1 MIMTS
6 FIDDLSQLNVKQGTA
21 WVVQMLYN
29 VKNYNNDVLLL
40 CTLLRERSR
49 YAMFKFHSTDIVVGI
64 NKIGLL
70 S

>member
-1 MIMTS
+1 MTS

-40 CTLLRERSR
+40 CTLLRERR
-49 YAMFKFHSTDIVVGI
+49 GFRGEG
-64 NKIGLL
+64 GLGG
-70 S
+70 SHPPFEGEKK